1 MEFLSLSR
9 RLSSSKNVPSGEEW
23 GETAVFAG
31 YIFFQI
37 WHNGQSYRIEK
48 LQKKDEVTVLVCLL
62 VVHLSRQ
69 IFIYHNENICEPDLR
84 LGLGKFQDHYRFSQ
98 KSYQNRC

>member
-1 MEFLSLSR
+1 M
-9 RLSSSKNVPSGEEW
+9 
-23 GETAVFAG
+23 
-31 YIFFQI
+31 
-37 WHNGQSYRIEK
+37 
-48 LQKKDEVTVLVCLL
+48 LVCLL